1 MDGLSYWVLLV
12 AGIVAVAG
20 AIGRGVVKL
29 YRWCRALERLI
40 KSVHGLSKMVRR
52 ELSTVRRELTR
63 LGSEVDELRRRISG
77 APGPPTDQETPRE
90 H

>member
-1 MDGLSYWVLLV
+1 MDGLSYWVLLS

-20 AIGRGVVKL
+20 AVGRGLVKL

-40 KSVHGLSKMVRR
+40 KRVHDLSRLVRR

-77 APGPPTDQETPRE
+77 DPGPPPNQETPHE
-90 H
+90 